1 MSTQSIFSNF
11 TRGEVVRDVVLLPFG
26 EHEVVIHSIKLTDDL
41 HMDLTEGKM
50 KAVAD
55 RPEWVDPTPQLAV
68 TFKGIDPE
76 TGKVT
81 GVITHRYNGL
91 GYVRYPELGELGLDP
106 DKYFASGT
114 EGYAVHEASRQRIPS
129 ELRTKQALNIVN
141 QLCAA
146 AGLPLGAK
154 LDDLVGKKLQITVY
168 PRLYQ
173 GREIARVKNPRAVG
187 VATPVD
193 SVVEGEE

>member
-1 MSTQSIFSNF
+1 MSINSIFDNF
-11 TRGEVVRDVVLLPFG
+11 SRGEVVRDVVLLPFG
-26 EHEVVIHSIKLTDDL
+26 EHKVVVHAIKLTDDL

-50 KAVAD
+50 KALD
-55 RPEWVDPTPQLAV
+55 QRPEWLDPTPQLAV
-68 TFKGIDPE
+68 TYKGIDPT

-91 GYVRYPELGELGLDP
+91 GYMRYSELAEAGLDP
-106 DKYFASGT
+106 ERYFASGP
-114 EGYAVHEASRQRIPS
+114 EGYAVHEASRQRVPS

-146 AGLPLGAK
+146 AGIAIGGN
-154 LDDLVGKKLQITVY
+154 LDELVGKELMITVY
-168 PRLYQ
+168 PRQYA

-187 VATPVD
+187 AKTPAELVH
-193 SVVEGEE
+193 EEY